1 MRPTQSFS
9 YKRKPRGATTIE
21 FALVFPLILLFF
33 AFMFEV
39 SRVLMLQHTADTA
52 AYEAARAAM
61 VPGATAAEAEQ
72 VAQQLVD
79 DAGFS
84 LVDIQVTPTD
94 ITDETALITVS
105 VSIPVNNNSWI
116 APTQFANFVVN
127 SEVTLMCERPPL
139 IKLSA
144 LTDLGA
150 KKERMQNNTAGL

>member
-9 YKRKPRGATTIE
+9 HKRKPRGAATIE

-33 AFMFEV
+33 AFMIEV

-116 APTQFANFVVN
+116 APSQFANFVVN

-139 IKLSA
+139 VKLSA
-144 LTDLGA
+144 LTDMNA